1 LTAIAH
7 TAKTLQTLRMEISMS
22 DIHRLDPGPRM
33 SKAVRHGDTIY
44 TMGHVARNRDGDIKA
59 QTADVLE
66 RLDAT
71 LAEMGT
77 DKSKILSITIY
88 MADMGEFSGMNEVWD
103 AWVDGPNAPARTTLG
118 APLAAPEIRVEMT
131 AIAAA

>member
-1 LTAIAH
+1 
-7 TAKTLQTLRMEISMS
+7 MS

-103 AWVDGPNAPARTTLG
+103 IWVDGPNAPARTTLG

>member
-1 LTAIAH
+1 
-7 TAKTLQTLRMEISMS
+7 MS
-22 DIHRLDPGPRM
+22 DIQRADPGPRM

-44 TMGHVARNRDGDIKA
+44 TMGHVARDRSADVKA
-59 QTADVLE
+59 QTQDVLE

-77 DKSKILSITIY
+77 DKSKLLSVTIY
-88 MADMGEFSGMNEVWD
+88 LADMAEFSQMNEAWD
-103 AWVDGPNAPARTTLG
+103 AWVDGPNAPARTTVG

-131 AIAAA
+131 ATAAA

>member
-1 LTAIAH
+1 
-7 TAKTLQTLRMEISMS
+7 MS
-22 DIHRLDPGPRM
+22 DIQRLDPGPRM
-33 SKAVRHGDTIY
+33 SRAVRHGDTIY
-44 TMGHVARNRDGDIKA
+44 TMGHVARNRDGDITA

-88 MADMGEFSGMNEVWD
+88 MADMAEFPGMNQVWD
-103 AWVDGPNAPARTTLG
+103 SWVDGPNAPARTTLG

>member
-1 LTAIAH
+1 
-7 TAKTLQTLRMEISMS
+7 MS

-33 SKAVRHGDTIY
+33 SKAVRHGDTVY
-44 TMGHVARNRDGDIKA
+44 TMGHVARNRDGDIRA

-77 DKSKILSITIY
+77 DRSRLLSVTIY
-88 MADMGEFSGMNEVWD
+88 LTDMAEFSGMNDVWD
-103 AWVDGPNAPARTTLG
+103 A
-118 APLAAPEIRVEMT
+118 
-131 AIAAA
+131 

>member
-1 LTAIAH
+1 MTDP
-7 TAKTLQTLRMEISMS
+7 Q
-22 DIHRLDPGPRM
+22 RLDPGPRM

-44 TMGHVARNRDGDIKA
+44 TMGHVAGDRSGDISA
-59 QTADVLE
+59 QTADVLS

-71 LAEMGT
+71 LAEMGS
-77 DKSKILSITIY
+77 DKSKLLSVTIY
-88 MADMGEFSGMNEVWD
+88 LADMEEFPGMNAVWD
-103 AWVDGPNAPARTTLG
+103 AWVDGPSAPARTTVG

>member
-1 LTAIAH
+1 MAEL
-7 TAKTLQTLRMEISMS
+7 
-22 DIHRLDPGPRM
+22 HRNDPGPRM

-44 TMGHVARNRDGDIKA
+44 TMGHVARNRDADMKA

-71 LAEMGT
+71 LAEMGS
-77 DKSKILSITIY
+77 DKSKLISVTIY
-88 MADMGEFSGMNEVWD
+88 VADISEFAAMNEAWD
-103 AWVDGPNAPARTTLG
+103 AWVDGPNAPARTTVQ
-118 APLAAPEIRVEMT
+118 APLAAPTLRVEMT

>member
-1 LTAIAH
+1 
-7 TAKTLQTLRMEISMS
+7 MS

-103 AWVDGPNAPARTTLG
+103 AWVDGHNAPARTTLG

>member
-1 LTAIAH
+1 MT
-7 TAKTLQTLRMEISMS
+7 
-22 DIHRLDPGPRM
+22 DIQRIDPGPRM

-44 TMGHVARNRDGDIKA
+44 TMGHVARNRDGDISA

-71 LAEMGT
+71 LAEMGS
-77 DKSKILSITIY
+77 DRSKLLSVTIY
-88 MADMGEFSGMNEVWD
+88 LADMSEFGAMNAVWD
-103 AWVDGPNAPARTTLG
+103 GWVDGPNAPARTTVG

-131 AIAAA
+131 ATAAA

>member
-1 LTAIAH
+1 MPNI
-7 TAKTLQTLRMEISMS
+7 Q
-22 DIHRLDPGPRM
+22 RLDPGPRM

-44 TMGHVARNRDGDIKA
+44 TMGHVARNPDGDIRA

-66 RLDAT
+66 RLNAT
-71 LAEMGT
+71 LAETGK

-88 MADMGEFSGMNEVWD
+88 MAEMDEFLGMNEAWD
-103 AWVDGPNAPARTTLG
+103 AWADGPNAAARTTLG
-118 APLAAPEIRVEMT
+118 ATLAAPEIRVEMA